1 MELQSPINFHSQ
13 QNKYCWDYF
22 LSQAISSHSNTECTN
37 RLRKPSYQ
45 NRKRTKRKK
54 GFTSHFQ
61 GQVVLLL
68 PQPGSPSVRD
78 SLAIM
83 PARRKRKKEPDKP
96 EIQSNLSEEE
106 WIEKGKNSDFEDFFG
121 LGNLFPHA
129 SHLYGRT
136 FLCFWL
142 WKVLQAYNGRTFW
155 VFSPFYNFLSKK

>member
-1 MELQSPINFHSQ
+1 MRSAKIARKSAKSAPKNVNKAELNF
-13 QNKYCWDYF
+13 F
-22 LSQAISSHSNTECTN
+22 L
-37 RLRKPSYQ
+37 
-45 NRKRTKRKK
+45 KRKK
-54 GFTSHFQ
+54 SFTSHFQ

-68 PQPGSPSVRD
+68 PPQPGSPSVWD

-106 WIEKGKNSDFEDFFG
+106 WIAKGKNSDFEEFLS

-142 WKVLQAYNGRTFW
+142 
-155 VFSPFYNFLSKK
+155 